1 MNMRKRGEL
10 LLKLLP
16 VKSQAVDTATIYER
30 LLGQGIKVSFR
41 TLQRDL
47 KRLAADYPH
56 IRSEDRGSSH
66 HWWAERELSRLSLLP
81 SDALN
86 LTMIMDHAIRFG
98 MQAQVEKLATL
109 RNYARAL
116 LKDAR
121 PSEDWSKKVMSTTRS
136 IVLRPSTIDPDV
148 LATLQHALLYDYAVE
163 ATYCKRIGDTPVV
176 QRLKPLGL
184 SFQDSTI
191 YLSCIFAGQEMG
203 RVPNAL
209 PLHRFVSARTV
220 ADDIPTPEGYDIHS
234 VEACRSLLGLQSKA
248 PVALKLRLGK
258 ELYERLAENP
268 LTEDQHLSIE
278 STETWIMS
286 GTLFLSQGL
295 TLWLL
300 GQGDKLEVL
309 EPLPLRGE
317 IAAATARMAALYHNE
332 GSDNRDHR

>member
-16 VKSQAVDTATIYER
+16 PKSQAMDTATIYER
-30 LLGQGIKVSFR
+30 LQGQGIKVSFR

-191 YLSCIFAGQEMG
+191 YLSSIFAGQEPG
-203 RVPNAL
+203 TEPSAL
-209 PLHRFVSARTV
+209 PLHRFVSIRTV
-220 ADDIPTPEGYDIHS
+220 ADDIPAPEGYDINS
-234 VEACRSLLGLQSKA
+234 VTACRSLLGLQSEA
-248 PVALKLRLGK
+248 PVALKLRISK
-258 ELYERLAENP
+258 ELYECLTENP
-268 LTEDQHLSIE
+268 LTEDQHLSVE

-309 EPLPLRGE
+309 APAALREG
-317 IAAATARMAALYHNE
+317 IATTAIRMATRYE
-332 GSDNRDHR
+332 ST